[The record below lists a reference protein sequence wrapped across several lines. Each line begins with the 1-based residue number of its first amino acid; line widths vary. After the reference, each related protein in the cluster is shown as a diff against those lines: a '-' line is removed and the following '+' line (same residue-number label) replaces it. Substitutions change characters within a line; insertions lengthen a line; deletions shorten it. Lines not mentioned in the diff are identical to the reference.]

1 MGFLPILLP
10 FLEAVTG
17 KRINPGGPKRPFQK
31 TDEFGG
37 QRPKKKTDKCAP
49 KPDFPGRPPCVYSGV
64 LGRTASPCSCN
75 DLPQIRKL
83 TMTIMSRRVVYK
95 WQAQA
100 ESCITVL
107 QLPVPRLRCPHR
119 LGYRQQSLVSLLLSA
134 LPQRQDPSLSPFH
147 APLIAPLPRIVIIA
161 ARPDGTS
168 P

>member
-64 LGRTASPCSCN
+64 LSSSAHSERPLAAPAADHRRHKANHRQFEAVGKMRPSP
-75 DLPQIRKL
+75 PIQ
-83 TMTIMSRRVVYK
+83 
-95 WQAQA
+95 
-100 ESCITVL
+100 
-107 QLPVPRLRCPHR
+107 RL
-119 LGYRQQSLVSLLLSA
+119 
-134 LPQRQDPSLSPFH
+134 
-147 APLIAPLPRIVIIA
+147 
-161 ARPDGTS
+161 
-168 P
+168 

>member
-64 LGRTASPCSCN
+64 LPWATAKISGRHEGCET
-75 DLPQIRKL
+75 
-83 TMTIMSRRVVYK
+83 RR
-95 WQAQA
+95 
-100 ESCITVL
+100 S
-107 QLPVPRLRCPHR
+107 
-119 LGYRQQSLVSLLLSA
+119 
-134 LPQRQDPSLSPFH
+134 
-147 APLIAPLPRIVIIA
+147 
-161 ARPDGTS
+161 
-168 P
+168 

>member
-64 LGRTASPCSCN
+64 LF
-75 DLPQIRKL
+75 KL
-83 TMTIMSRRVVYK
+83 RARHMRLNSGGCVFCCPSSGANGYSREMSEGV
-95 WQAQA
+95 
-100 ESCITVL
+100 
-107 QLPVPRLRCPHR
+107 
-119 LGYRQQSLVSLLLSA
+119 
-134 LPQRQDPSLSPFH
+134 
-147 APLIAPLPRIVIIA
+147 
-161 ARPDGTS
+161 
-168 P
+168 

>member
-64 LGRTASPCSCN
+64 LESRAAVLGTSWAWR
-75 DLPQIRKL
+75 RKKGWGPSEDPL
-83 TMTIMSRRVVYK
+83 RRSSRRGGRGLWK
-95 WQAQA
+95 T
-100 ESCITVL
+100 E
-107 QLPVPRLRCPHR
+107 
-119 LGYRQQSLVSLLLSA
+119 
-134 LPQRQDPSLSPFH
+134 QR
-147 APLIAPLPRIVIIA
+147 A
-161 ARPDGTS
+161 
-168 P
+168 

>member
-64 LGRTASPCSCN
+64 L
-75 DLPQIRKL
+75 
-83 TMTIMSRRVVYK
+83 
-95 WQAQA
+95 
-100 ESCITVL
+100 
-107 QLPVPRLRCPHR
+107 
-119 LGYRQQSLVSLLLSA
+119 
-134 LPQRQDPSLSPFH
+134 H
-147 APLIAPLPRIVIIA
+147 APGNHTRPSFYGYIAGAIDV
-161 ARPDGTS
+161 T
-168 P
+168 